1 MRYGIVYVVTN
12 NVNGMRYVGQTS
24 QPLKERWKQ
33 HLKRSGATGLFQRAL
48 AKYGAA
54 AFSVE
59 EVANAS
65 SRDELNALERHFI
78 HVMGTLS
85 PGGYNL
91 NDGGGAS
98 GRLADSLKDRI
109 RRTTNSP
116 EVRAKLSAAQKKR
129 FENPEERAKISEDN
143 RRRAADPSY
152 RAQLSDR
159 ARAVMNDPAAREHI
173 ALKVQKLWE
182 DPEYRSRMMESRSTD
197 AHKQAKS
204 ASIKAS
210 HSRIEVKAKMASKS
224 KAAWQDPAYRARLE
238 ALHADPEWQARRAI
252 AIREGKARAKAK
264 REAAASQHKT

>member
-1 MRYGIVYVVTN
+1 
-12 NVNGMRYVGQTS
+12 
-24 QPLKERWKQ
+24 
-33 HLKRSGATGLFQRAL
+33 
-48 AKYGAA
+48 
-54 AFSVE
+54 
-59 EVANAS
+59 
-65 SRDELNALERHFI
+65 
-78 HVMGTLS
+78 
-85 PGGYNL
+85 
-91 NDGGGAS
+91 
-98 GRLADSLKDRI
+98 
-109 RRTTNSP
+109 
-116 EVRAKLSAAQKKR
+116 
-129 FENPEERAKISEDN
+129 
-143 RRRAADPSY
+143 
-152 RAQLSDR
+152 
-159 ARAVMNDPAAREHI
+159 MNDPAAREHI